1 MFVDVKLVY
10 GRSMLRRMPK
20 RKAVAS
26 IGSTPRAVLLHKI
39 PAVAHSVAHFAAK
52 PAQNTPNLCNTLCC
66 KLLICIRRAYYL
78 SDFKTVA
85 FSHSA
90 TPPVSVSNSL
100 AQHPN
105 LPSPLCCTSSRKNRH
120 YRRSELPNSNEL
132 NTISPLKCGRAE
144 RF

>member
-52 PAQNTPNLCNTLCC
+52 AAQNTPNLCNTLCC

-78 SDFKTVA
+78 SDFKTAA
-85 FSHSA
+85 FSQLGHS
-90 TPPVSVSNSL
+90 SID
-100 AQHPN
+100 
-105 LPSPLCCTSSRKNRH
+105 
-120 YRRSELPNSNEL
+120 NSNVF
-132 NTISPLKCGRAE
+132 RAT
-144 RF
+144 

>member
-39 PAVAHSVAHFAAK
+39 PAVAHSVAHFAGK

-78 SDFKTVA
+78 SDFNTVA
-85 FSHSA
+85 FNHSA
-90 TPPVSVSNSL
+90 GRTLRANISL
-100 AQHPN
+100 WHP
-105 LPSPLCCTSSRKNRH
+105 SQW
-120 YRRSELPNSNEL
+120 EE
-132 NTISPLKCGRAE
+132 
-144 RF
+144 

>member
-1 MFVDVKLVY
+1 LRWPEEKLSMFVDVKLVC

-39 PAVAHSVAHFAAK
+39 PAVAHSVAHFAGK
-52 PAQNTPNLCNTLCC
+52 PAQNTPNLCNTLCR
-66 KLLICIRRAYYL
+66 KLLICIRWEYYL

-90 TPPVSVSNSL
+90 TPPD
-100 AQHPN
+100 
-105 LPSPLCCTSSRKNRH
+105 
-120 YRRSELPNSNEL
+120 
-132 NTISPLKCGRAE
+132 
-144 RF
+144 

>member
-52 PAQNTPNLCNTLCC
+52 PGPTADTKYPRAASGWSNRSSGKYTEGRGVRRLARVVEHHSTGNAGGLMNRFNKFLAATFLSAAMLVPPIVSAVTL
-66 KLLICIRRAYYL
+66 AVYESAS
-78 SDFKTVA
+78 SDPAK
-85 FSHSA
+85 
-90 TPPVSVSNSL
+90 
-100 AQHPN
+100 Q
-105 LPSPLCCTSSRKNRH
+105 
-120 YRRSELPNSNEL
+120 
-132 NTISPLKCGRAE
+132 I
-144 RF
+144 